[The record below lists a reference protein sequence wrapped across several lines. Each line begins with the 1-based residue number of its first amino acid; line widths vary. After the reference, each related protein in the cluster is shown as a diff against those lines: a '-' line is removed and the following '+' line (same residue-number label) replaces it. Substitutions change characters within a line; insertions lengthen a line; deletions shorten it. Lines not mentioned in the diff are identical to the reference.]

1 MENLLLQNIVNI
13 VHESAKFMDTR
24 SFDVEQK
31 NGYSN
36 IVTSSD
42 IAVQN
47 FLCEKLSSLLPGSGF
62 MCEEKDLWDST
73 KEFSWII
80 DPIDG
85 TTNYSRGLDQCAI
98 CVGLKHFNDITH
110 GVVYLPAT
118 VEMYT
123 AEKGKGAYCNGKR
136 IHVSGR
142 DFQDSI
148 MCTAL
153 SNYHKEYAEICKAA
167 RRYALAQL
175 TAKERKKAQEE
186 DFDPV
191 EFVETMVLK
200 RYDPVTEYLYYP
212 EADRKRL
219 RLAEGINA
227 TRESQNRPGYNA
239 LLKRNAKLLKDQF
252 GQYAIETED
261 QTVIETWK
269 AAGIEKVQWIT
280 QDDEKVCAECRPRHL
295 QIYDINRIPGKHYNC
310 RCYWRPVR

>member
-85 TTNYSRGLDQCAI
+85 TTNYSRGFDQCAI

-153 SNYHKEYAEICKAA
+153 SNYHKEYAEICSDIIKETFMQCNDI
-167 RRYALAQL
+167 RRFGACAPELC
-175 TAKERKKAQEE
+175 
-186 DFDPV
+186 
-191 EFVETMVLK
+191 
-200 RYDPVTEYLYYP
+200 YL
-212 EADRKRL
+212 
-219 RLAEGINA
+219 
-227 TRESQNRPGYNA
+227 
-239 LLKRNAKLLKDQF
+239 
-252 GQYAIETED
+252 
-261 QTVIETWK
+261 
-269 AAGIEKVQWIT
+269 AAGRCELYFEYQLSMWDYAAASLIVQEAGGVIANLDGQALT
-280 QDDEKVCAECRPRHL
+280 FD
-295 QIYDINRIPGKHYNC
+295 KHYGILAANNQDNMD
-310 RCYWRPVR
+310 RLVAIVNKYRH